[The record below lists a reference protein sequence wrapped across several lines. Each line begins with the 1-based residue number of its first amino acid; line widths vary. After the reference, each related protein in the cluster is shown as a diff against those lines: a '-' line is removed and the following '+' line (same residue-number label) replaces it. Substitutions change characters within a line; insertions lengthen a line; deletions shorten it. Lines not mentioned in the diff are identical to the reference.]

1 MIGFRLLPPKI
12 MFYSLRMIRNDQAL
26 LALAV
31 LCAATA
37 PAAAPTVPDFSG
49 VWGRTSVD
57 YEPPPSGAGPVMNKT
72 RTFYMRIGDDA
83 NPILKPFAAEKV
95 RQAAAVSRTGVNFP
109 TPSNQCTPWS
119 APYAWRALEMQM
131 LQDRNRVTILY
142 VGDQQIRRI
151 RLNSSHPARV
161 IPSAMGDSI
170 GHYEGGTLVI
180 DTIGIRPGAN
190 AMIDNYGTPF
200 SNRLHL
206 VERIRLIDGDAANR
220 AAEQAE
226 RDSGRVEV
234 EMGGA
239 SIDPGYRGPGLQI
252 AFTVDDPVVFNM
264 PWSAQVTYRR
274 SAGPW
279 EERICADNPHNYST
293 GADVPVPQAARPD
306 F

>member
-1 MIGFRLLPPKI
+1 
-12 MFYSLRMIRNDQAL
+12 MIRILVTEASAL
-26 LALAV
+26 LLSV
-31 LCAATA
+31 ATA
-37 PAAAPTVPDFSG
+37 FAAGPAAPDFSG

-57 YEPPPSGAGPVMNKT
+57 YEPPSSGPGPVMNKT
-72 RTFYMRIGDDA
+72 RTFYMRIGDDT
-83 NPILKPFAAEKV
+83 NPILRPFAAERV

-109 TPSNQCTPWS
+109 TPSNQCTSWS

-131 LQDRNRVTILY
+131 LQSKDRVTILY

-151 RLNSSHPARV
+151 RLNSQHPQRA

-170 GHYEGGTLVI
+170 GHYEGDTLVI
-180 DTIGIRPGAN
+180 DTIGFRPGAN
-190 AMIDNYGTPF
+190 SMIDNYGTPY
-200 SNRLHL
+200 SEHLHL
-206 VERIRLIDGDAANR
+206 VERIRLIDGQLANR
-220 AAEQAE
+220 DAEQAE

-239 SIDPGYRGPGLQI
+239 SIDPAYKGPGLQI
-252 AFTVDDPVVFNM
+252 SFTVDDPAVFTA

-279 EERICADNPHNYST
+279 EERVCADNPHNYTT
-293 GADVPVPQAARPD
+293 GADVPVPQALKPD

>member
-1 MIGFRLLPPKI
+1 
-12 MFYSLRMIRNDQAL
+12 MIRIAFIHCAAL
-26 LALAV
+26 LLSVSAV
-31 LCAATA
+31 SAAT
-37 PAAAPTVPDFSG
+37 PAVPEFSG

-57 YEPPPSGAGPVMNKT
+57 YEPPAAGPGPVMNKT
-72 RTFYMRIGDDA
+72 RTFYMRVGDDT
-83 NPILKPFAAEKV
+83 NQILKPFAAEKV

-131 LQDRNRVTILY
+131 LQRTDRVTILY
-142 VGDQQIRRI
+142 VGDQQIRRV
-151 RLNSSHPARV
+151 RLNSRHPAKL

-170 GHYEGGTLVI
+170 GHYEGDVLVI
-180 DTIGIRPGAN
+180 DTVGFKPGPN
-190 AMIDNYGTPF
+190 SMIDNYGTPF
-200 SNRLHL
+200 SEQLHL
-206 VERIRLIDGDAANR
+206 VERVRLIDGRDANR

-239 SIDPGYRGPGLQI
+239 SIDPAYKGPGLQI
-252 AFTVDDPVVFNM
+252 AFTVDDPGVFTT
-264 PWSAQVTYRR
+264 PWSARVTYRR

-279 EERICADNPHNYST
+279 EERVCADNPHNYTT
-293 GADVPVPQAARPD
+293 GADVPVPQAATAD

>member
-1 MIGFRLLPPKI
+1 
-12 MFYSLRMIRNDQAL
+12 MIRTLSVIYAAL
-26 LALAV
+26 L
-31 LCAATA
+31 LCASAVSA
-37 PAAAPTVPDFSG
+37 ASPAVPDLSG

-57 YEPPPSGAGPVMNKT
+57 FEPPPSGPGPVMNKT
-72 RTFYMRIGDDA
+72 RTFYMRIGDDT

-131 LQDRNRVTILY
+131 LQQKDRVTILY

-151 RLNSSHPARV
+151 RLNSRHPPKI

-170 GHYEGGTLVI
+170 GRYDGGTLVI
-180 DTIGIRPGAN
+180 DTVGINPGPN
-190 AMIDNYGTPF
+190 LMIDNYGTPF
-200 SNRLHL
+200 SKQLHL
-206 VERIRLIDGDAANR
+206 VERIRLIDGQSADR

-239 SIDPGYRGPGLQI
+239 SIDPAYRGPGLQI
-252 AFTVDDPVVFNM
+252 AFTVDDPAVFTT

-279 EERICADNPHNYST
+279 EERVCADNPHNYTT
-293 GADVPVPQAARPD
+293 GSDVPVPQAATPD

>member
-1 MIGFRLLPPKI
+1 
-12 MFYSLRMIRNDQAL
+12 MIRTSSVIYGAL
-26 LALAV
+26 L
-31 LCAATA
+31 LCASAVS
-37 PAAAPTVPDFSG
+37 AASPVVPDFSG

-57 YEPPPSGAGPVMNKT
+57 YEPPQSGPGPVMNKT
-72 RTFYMRIGDDA
+72 RTFYMRIGDDT
-83 NPILKPFAAEKV
+83 NPILKSFAAEKV

-109 TPSNQCTPWS
+109 TPSNQCTSWS

-131 LQDRNRVTILY
+131 LQQKDRVTILY

-151 RLNSSHPARV
+151 RLNNRHPAK
-161 IPSAMGDSI
+161 IIASAMGDSI

-180 DTIGIRPGAN
+180 DTVGIKPGPN
-190 AMIDNYGTPF
+190 SMIDNYGTPF
-200 SNRLHL
+200 SKQLHL
-206 VERIRLIDGDAANR
+206 VERIRLVDGQSADR

-239 SIDPGYRGPGLQI
+239 SIDPAYRGPGLQI
-252 AFTVDDPVVFNM
+252 AFTVDDPVVFTA

-279 EERICADNPHNYST
+279 EERVCADNPHNYTT
-293 GADVPVPQAARPD
+293 GADVPVPQAATPD

>member
-1 MIGFRLLPPKI
+1 VTRCLGK
-12 MFYSLRMIRNDQAL
+12 SNNLRMVRMLVTGISAL
-26 LALAV
+26 FLS
-31 LCAATA
+31 
-37 PAAAPTVPDFSG
+37 AAAVSAAGPAVPDFSG

-57 YEPPPSGAGPVMNKT
+57 YEPPPSGPGPVMNKT
-72 RTFYMRIGDDA
+72 RTFYMRIGDDT
-83 NPILKPFAAEKV
+83 NPILRPPAAEKV

-131 LQDRNRVTILY
+131 LQAKDRVTILY

-151 RLNSSHPARV
+151 RLNSRHPQRV

-170 GHYEGGTLVI
+170 GHYEGDTLVI
-180 DTIGIRPGAN
+180 DTVGFKPGRYS
-190 AMIDNYGTPF
+190 MIDNYGTPF
-200 SNRLHL
+200 SEQLHL
-206 VERIRLIDGDAANR
+206 VERIRLIDGDLANR

-239 SIDPGYRGPGLQI
+239 SIDPSYKGPGLQI
-252 AFTVDDPVVFNM
+252 SFRVDDPAVFTT

-279 EERICADNPHNYST
+279 EERVCADNPHNYST
-293 GADVPVPQAARPD
+293 GADVPVPQAPKAD